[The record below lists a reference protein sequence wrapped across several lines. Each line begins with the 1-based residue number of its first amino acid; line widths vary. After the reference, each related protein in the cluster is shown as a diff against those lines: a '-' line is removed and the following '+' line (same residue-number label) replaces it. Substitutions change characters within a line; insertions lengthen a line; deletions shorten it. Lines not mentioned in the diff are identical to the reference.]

1 MKQENERR
9 EGDIPPHPVPR
20 TAPAKPT
27 GGHWGAAQ
35 ANSPAGKQQVRE
47 PILQRPPPPLPEM
60 LPKPRAH
67 CSPCQWGGKHR
78 FQFLLTLIT
87 EL

>member
-47 PILQRPPPPLPEM
+47 PILQRPPRPS
-60 LPKPRAH
+60 PKCCLSQGHTAH
-67 CSPCQWGGKHR
+67 LVNGEANTGFS
-78 FQFLLTLIT
+78 FY
-87 EL
+87 